1 MQFSSRKMVQR
12 GWPRLIIGGENELM
26 RGEPRRYDEREELVE
41 KEFGIIFDS
50 EQCEINLH

>member
-1 MQFSSRKMVQR
+1 MVQR